1 MVPPSSGRIS
11 RVPPYSSTAGHFLR
25 PTGLS
30 PAVAGLS
37 IPLRLGSPVR
47 NPSGLLPFR
56 SPLLRESRLISFPPG
71 TEMFQFP
78 GLASA
83 GLCIRPEDTHM
94 RGFPHSE
101 PRQSKALCA
110 SCRTFGA
117 WPVLRRRLMP
127 RHPPRAFLRLNP
139 VSSDLARSCSLHEQ
153 LESTIDS
160 WCFKSLCACCFFV
173 CCRQSFQYAR
183 HRSDGF
189 SCARGRFPGAKE
201 TRTPNIQLAKL
212 ALYQLSYNP
221 DRYGPEWT

>member
-37 IPLRLGSPVR
+37 IPLRSISMPR

-78 GLASA
+78 GFASA
-83 GLCIRPEDTHM
+83 GLCIRPEDTLA
-94 RGFPHSE
+94 RGFPHSDP
-101 PRQSKALCA
+101 PRSKTLCV
-110 SCRTFGA
+110 SRGTFGA

-139 VSSDLARSCSLHEQ
+139 VFQRFSSIYRCMSSSNPPCF
-153 LESTIDS
+153 S

-173 CCRQSFQYAR
+173 CCRQSFQYAFR
-183 HRSDGF
+183 RSDGLS
-189 SCARGRFPGAKE
+189 SCARGRC
-201 TRTPNIQLAKL
+201 
-212 ALYQLSYNP
+212 YWS
-221 DRYGPEWT
+221 